1 MRFVSGLAVL
11 RRLLVFGAAL
21 AAMTLLAVGAQAER
35 RVALVIGN
43 SAYNSAAALRNPRN
57 DANDMAETLK
67 KFGFE
72 VTLGLDLDQGQFAG
86 TIEKFA
92 RTLDGADVALFFYAG
107 HGVQINEK
115 NYLVSVNA
123 QLSNEFL
130 ISSETIELDAIV
142 GLMESKVAT
151 NIVFLDACRNNP
163 LAENLKRNLAVMHR
177 TVAVGKGLARMEPT
191 SRDTMI
197 AYAAAP
203 GQEAADGGG
212 RNSPFTAALLKHM
225 PESGVEISVMLK
237 LVAADVRQATRNE
250 QRPQQ
255 LSDTSRRFY
264 FVGGPAVAEMAP
276 RESRPAPAAPSPA
289 RNAQSAEERSLEIAF
304 WNSARAANE
313 CDAMRLYL
321 QRYPKGLF
329 LELAKLSEIRL
340 CTPDRT
346 VTMVEKAPEAK
357 PPPAPPVASN
367 APAPPIAAKPPAAP
381 AVTPPVLQSSPTPTP
396 SPAPPPSA
404 KQTTPA
410 PATPPPATSPPPVAA
425 APAPPPTQPAEP
437 AAQPPS
443 QQQLAV
449 VKPPAAPA
457 PPAQLAGSSAN
468 SFRDCERC
476 PEMVNLPGGQFS
488 MGSNDDPS
496 EKPPH
501 DVTVAAFA
509 LGRYPVTIG
518 EWRRCVADKACG
530 YEPAGD
536 DNLPV
541 YNVSWTDTQEYVVW
555 LSKTTQTKYRL
566 PSEAEWEYA
575 ARANTTTKFWW
586 GNSLMPNKAACK
598 GCGTDASAAL
608 PVKVGAF
615 APNPL
620 GLHDMAGGI
629 AQWVADCW
637 VKDYQGAPR
646 NGAARE
652 LPNCRQHV
660 LRGGS
665 WKNDSTYMRSSSRDY
680 YDTGVRYLTHGFR
693 VARAK
698 GN

>member
-1 MRFVSGLAVL
+1 MRFESGLALV

-21 AAMTLLAVGAQAER
+21 AATTLLAVGAQAER

-57 DANDMAETLK
+57 DANDMAEALK

-86 TIEKFA
+86 TIDKFA

-107 HGVQINEK
+107 HGLQINEK

-163 LAENLKRNLAVMHR
+163 LAENLKKNLAVMHR

-191 SRDTMI
+191 SRDTML

-212 RNSPFTAALLKHM
+212 RNSPFTTALLKHM

-264 FVGGPAVAEMAP
+264 FVGGPAVAEVAP
-276 RESRPAPAAPSPA
+276 HESKPAPAVPAPSPS

-346 VTMVEKAPEAK
+346 VTMVEKVPEAK
-357 PPPAPPVASN
+357 QPPAPPVASN
-367 APAPPIAAKPPAAP
+367 APAPPAAAKPPLAPPARNRPRRHAA
-381 AVTPPVLQSSPTPTP
+381 AVPPPNAKQAT
-396 SPAPPPSA
+396 PAPPRH
-404 KQTTPA
+404 
-410 PATPPPATSPPPVAA
+410 
-425 APAPPPTQPAEP
+425 
-437 AAQPPS
+437 QPPS
-443 QQQLAV
+443 R
-449 VKPPAAPA
+449 PPA
-457 PPAQLAGSSAN
+457 GCS
-468 SFRDCERC
+468 
-476 PEMVNLPGGQFS
+476 
-488 MGSNDDPS
+488 
-496 EKPPH
+496 
-501 DVTVAAFA
+501 
-509 LGRYPVTIG
+509 
-518 EWRRCVADKACG
+518 
-530 YEPAGD
+530 
-536 DNLPV
+536 
-541 YNVSWTDTQEYVVW
+541 
-555 LSKTTQTKYRL
+555 
-566 PSEAEWEYA
+566 
-575 ARANTTTKFWW
+575 RA
-586 GNSLMPNKAACK
+586 AAC
-598 GCGTDASAAL
+598 A
-608 PVKVGAF
+608 
-615 APNPL
+615 
-620 GLHDMAGGI
+620 
-629 AQWVADCW
+629 
-637 VKDYQGAPR
+637 
-646 NGAARE
+646 NG
-652 LPNCRQHV
+652 
-660 LRGGS
+660 
-665 WKNDSTYMRSSSRDY
+665 
-680 YDTGVRYLTHGFR
+680 
-693 VARAK
+693 
-698 GN
+698 

>member
-1 MRFVSGLAVL
+1 LPPSNRGGIVRGIDLAGEDLMRFESSLAIL

-21 AAMTLLAVGAQAER
+21 AGATLIAVGAQAER

-57 DANDMAETLK
+57 DANDMAEALK

-86 TIEKFA
+86 TIDKFA
-92 RTLDGADVALFFYAG
+92 RTLDGADVALLFYAG
-107 HGVQINEK
+107 HGLQINEK

-151 NIVFLDACRNNP
+151 NIIFLDACRNNP
-163 LAENLKRNLAVMHR
+163 LAENLKKNLAVMHR

-191 SRDTMI
+191 SRDTML

-212 RNSPFTAALLKHM
+212 RNSPFTTALLKHM
-225 PESGVEISVMLK
+225 PASGLEISVMLK

-264 FVGGPAVAEMAP
+264 FVGGPSVAEVAP
-276 RESRPAPAAPSPA
+276 HESKPAPAVPAPSPS
-289 RNAQSAEERSLEIAF
+289 RNAQSVEERSLEIAF

-340 CTPDRT
+340 CRPDRT
-346 VTMVEKAPEAK
+346 VTMVEKVPEAK
-357 PPPAPPVASN
+357 QAPAPPVAAN
-367 APAPPIAAKPPAAP
+367 APAPPAA
-381 AVTPPVLQSSPTPTP
+381 AV
-396 SPAPPPSA
+396 PPSA
-404 KQTTPA
+404 KQAAPA
-410 PATPPPATSPPPVAA
+410 PATPPPPTSPPAA
-425 APAPPPTQPAEP
+425 APAPPAAQTAEP

-449 VKPPAAPA
+449 VKPPAVPA
-457 PPAQLAGSSAN
+457 PPAQLTASSAN
-468 SFRDCERC
+468 SFHDCERC
-476 PEMVNLPGGQFS
+476 PEMVNLPGGQFT

-518 EWRRCVADKACG
+518 EWRRCVADKACS
-530 YEPAGD
+530 YEPTGD
-536 DNLPV
+536 DNLPI
-541 YNVSWTDTQEYVVW
+541 YNVSWTDTQEYVAW

-575 ARANTTTKFWW
+575 ARANTSTKFWW
-586 GNSLMPNKAACK
+586 GNSLVPNKAACK
-598 GCGTDASAAL
+598 GCGTDANAAL

-646 NGAARE
+646 NSAARE
-652 LPNCRQHV
+652 LPNCRQRV

-665 WKNDSTYMRSSSRDY
+665 WKNDSSYMRSSSRDY
-680 YDTGVRYLTHGFR
+680 YDAGVRYLTHGFR

>member
-1 MRFVSGLAVL
+1 MRFESGLAVL
-11 RRLLVFGAAL
+11 RRLLMF
-21 AAMTLLAVGAQAER
+21 AAMLASMTLFAAGAQAER

-57 DANDMAETLK
+57 DASDMAETLK

-72 VTLGLDLDQGQFAG
+72 VTLGLDLDQGKFAG
-86 TIEKFA
+86 TIDKFA

-107 HGVQINEK
+107 HGLAINEK

-163 LAENLKRNLAVMHR
+163 LAENLKKNLAVMHR

-225 PESGVEISVMLK
+225 PENGVEISVMLK

-264 FVGGPAVAEMAP
+264 FVGGPAVAELAP
-276 RESRPAPAAPSPA
+276 RDSKPVAPSPS

-346 VTMVEKAPEAK
+346 VTMVEKVPEAK
-357 PPPAPPVASN
+357 QPPTPPVASN
-367 APAPPIAAKPPAAP
+367 APAPPIVTKPPAAAP
-381 AVTPPVLQSSPTPTP
+381 APAQSAP
-396 SPAPPPSA
+396 SPPAAAPPA
-404 KQTTPA
+404 KQATPA
-410 PATPPPATSPPPVAA
+410 PATPSPPTSPPPAVT
-425 APAPPPTQPAEP
+425 APAPPPAQAAEP
-437 AAQPPS
+437 AAPPPP

-449 VKPPAAPA
+449 VKPPAVPA
-457 PPAQLAGSSAN
+457 PPAQLSGSSAN

-476 PEMVNLPGGQFS
+476 PEMVNLPGGQFT

-496 EKPPH
+496 EKPSH

-518 EWRRCVADKACG
+518 EWRQCVADKACS
-530 YEPAGD
+530 YEPTGD
-536 DNLPV
+536 DNLPI
-541 YNVSWTDTQEYVVW
+541 YNVSWTDAQDYVAW

-575 ARANTTTKFWW
+575 ARANTSTKFWW
-586 GNSLMPNKAACK
+586 GNSLLPNKAACK
-598 GCGTDASAAL
+598 GCGTDANAAL

-637 VKDYQGAPR
+637 IKDYQGAPR
-646 NGAARE
+646 NGTARD
-652 LPNCRQHV
+652 LTNCRQRV

-665 WKNDSTYMRSSSRDY
+665 WKNDSGYMRSSSRDY

>member
-1 MRFVSGLAVL
+1 ML
-11 RRLLVFGAAL
+11 RRLLVFGTAL
-21 AAMTLLAVGAQAER
+21 AATTLLAAEAQAER

-57 DANDMAETLK
+57 DAGDIAEALK
-67 KFGFE
+67 TFGFE

-86 TIEKFA
+86 TIDKFA
-92 RTLDGADVALFFYAG
+92 RTLDGADIALFFYAG
-107 HGVQINEK
+107 HGLQINEK

-142 GLMESKVAT
+142 GLMESKVGT

-163 LAENLKRNLAVMHR
+163 LAENLKRNLAAMHR

-225 PESGVEISVMLK
+225 PASGVEISVMLK

-264 FVGGPAVAEMAP
+264 FVGGPSLAEAQP
-276 RESRPAPAAPSPA
+276 REPKPASPVPSPS
-289 RNAQSAEERSLEIAF
+289 RNAQSAEDRSLEIAF

-313 CDAMRLYL
+313 CDAMRLYME
-321 QRYPKGLF
+321 RYPKGLF

-340 CTPDRT
+340 CKPDRT
-346 VTMVEKAPEAK
+346 VTMVEKVPEVKQPEAK
-357 PPPAPPVASN
+357 QPAPPPVASN
-367 APAPPIAAKPPAAP
+367 APAASKPPAAP
-381 AVTPPVLQSSPTPTP
+381 PVAPPALQ
-396 SPAPPPSA
+396 SPAPPAPAAVAPGA
-404 KQTTPA
+404 KQATAPPA
-410 PATPPPATSPPPVAA
+410 APPPPTSPPPAV
-425 APAPPPTQPAEP
+425 APAPPSAPPPAQTAEP
-437 AAQPPS
+437 AAPPPP
-443 QQQLAV
+443 QQQLAI
-449 VKPPAAPA
+449 VKPPTIPA
-457 PPAQLAGSSAN
+457 PPAQVAGSSAD

-476 PEMVNLPGGQFS
+476 PEMVNLPGGQFT

-518 EWRRCVADKACG
+518 EWRQCVAAKACS
-530 YEPAGD
+530 YEPTGGD
-536 DNLPV
+536 DLPV
-541 YNVSWTDTQEYVVW
+541 YNVSWTDAQEYVAW

-575 ARANTTTKFWW
+575 ARASTSTKFWW
-586 GNSLMPNKAACK
+586 GNSLVPNKAACK
-598 GCGTDASAAL
+598 GCGTDANAAL
-608 PVKVGAF
+608 PLKVGAF

-646 NGAARE
+646 NGAVRE
-652 LPNCRQHV
+652 LPNCRQRV

-665 WKNDSTYMRSSSRDY
+665 WKNDSSYMRSSSRDY